1 MAAPSSAAI
10 LRDVFNAHVT
20 AGRNLQA
27 LAARTLLD
35 EDINAALSFE
45 KFEAEVAQRKLSAE
59 DMMCRSLLPFEPHHT
74 EEVVDVLNG
83 LASSLSASQL
93 QRVYSKFE
101 ADRPI
106 ATPVLA
112 EVLIELK
119 RKLSLFAPDFLKD
132 AIIALRKR
140 HGASTGSSSP
150 ASVPLAGGGAA
161 TKFQAVRRAQ
171 QTINLLA
178 NPILQRQQQHQRT
191 AAADAPAA
199 ADHDHVSDL
208 RGSSHGA
215 TGSQPPAW
223 RNSPNPHTP
232 TQGELYSTE
241 TAAATHSRTTDTSV
255 QTDDVLIVQTDAVG
269 SRSLLD
275 RHDVGV
281 QAAPTAI
288 HKKAA
293 DTQTLELATLQDQLA
308 LIDRANAVEGRA
320 LDMLRSRQ
328 MAAQQAFELLMA
340 SRAREHGLHPL
351 ATTTPAGVRES
362 TELNY
367 RVAIARD
374 EALLRSKQDALLR
387 LKQLDEEEQRLTW
400 ALEQREFTRH
410 HSGVASAAS
419 PPAPHSSEHPW
430 SSPSPSRAQAGPSS
444 TPRFRSTSWR

>member
-59 DMMCRSLLPFEPHHT
+59 DMVCRSLLPFEPHHT

-132 AIIALRKR
+132 AIIGLRKR

-150 ASVPLAGGGAA
+150 ASVPLAGGAA

-178 NPILQRQQQHQRT
+178 NPILQRQQQHQKT

-199 ADHDHVSDL
+199 ADHDHLSDL
-208 RGSSHGA
+208 RGSSHAA
-215 TGSQPPAW
+215 TGSHPPAW

-241 TAAATHSRTTDTSV
+241 TAATTHARTTDTSV
-255 QTDDVLIVQTDAVG
+255 QTDDVLIVQADAVG
-269 SRSLLD
+269 SGSLD

-281 QAAPTAI
+281 QAAPSAI
-288 HKKAA
+288 QKKAA

-340 SRAREHGLHPL
+340 SRARERSLHPL

-374 EALLRSKQDALLR
+374 EALLRAKQDALLR

-419 PPAPHSSEHPW
+419 PPVPHSSEHPW
-430 SSPSPSRAQAGPSS
+430 SSPSPSKAQVGSGS